1 MRSLLFAI
9 VLLGGL
15 HEAAHAQIAPPAS
28 QPAGGEAGE
37 AQQPASTPAPP
48 QEEQEE
54 AAIDPAALG
63 YDEAEPQDAPVIK
76 DPFERWNRGVF
87 AFNSKLDRYFIAP
100 LAIAYAKATPRPLRR
115 GISNALANV
124 SSPVSFANNV
134 LQGKFRRAGV
144 TLGRLILNSTAG
156 VGGFIDVGAKI
167 GLQPATEDFGQTIA
181 VYGAPPG
188 PYLFLP
194 FLGPST
200 VRDALA
206 QPVDILFDP
215 LNWTE
220 FMGFRF
226 LRWSR
231 VGFGALDARAEALR
245 PLAEIQR
252 TSPDPYVT
260 IRTLYALARQSA
272 VRDGKEN
279 EESLPEFDDPM
290 DTSEPA
296 PAEPPPAPPAEGA
309 AVSPKPQYI
318 LAPALEHGV
327 IAWTLAGVNLLAPI
341 EY

>member
-9 VLLGGL
+9 LLLGGL
-15 HEAAHAQIAPPAS
+15 HEAAQAQAIPPSPPAGQDAQEAPPA
-28 QPAGGEAGE
+28 
-37 AQQPASTPAPP
+37 PP
-48 QEEQEE
+48 VPEE
-54 AAIDPAALG
+54 AEEEAIDPAALG
-63 YDEAEPQDAPVIK
+63 YEEGAAEDAPVIK
-76 DPFERWNRGVF
+76 DPFERWNRGVYG
-87 AFNSKLDRYFIAP
+87 FNTKLDRYLIAP
-100 LAIAYAKATPRPLRR
+100 LAIAYAKATPKPLRR
-115 GISNALANV
+115 GIGNALANV

-144 TLGRLILNSTAG
+144 TLGRLIVNSTAG

-167 GLQPATEDFGQTIA
+167 GLEPATEDFGQTIA

-231 VGFGALDARAEALR
+231 VGFGALDARADALR

-272 VRDGKEN
+272 VRDGVEN
-279 EESLPEFDDPM
+279 EKSLPEFEDPM
-290 DTSEPA
+290 EML
-296 PAEPPPAPPAEGA
+296 EPPAAEAEEAPQAGGA
-309 AVSPKPQYI
+309 VVSPEPQFI
-318 LAPALEHGV
+318 VAPLPEHDAM
-327 IAWTLAGVNLLAPI
+327 AWTLDGVHLLAPI
-341 EY
+341 EF